1 MVVAIIYLEEKSM
14 KTETFIKNNTELII
28 VPYSDNKFCIV
39 VNKNNGIK
47 PVFPFNSKGDAKK
60 WVENYKGD

>member
-1 MVVAIIYLEEKSM
+1 M